1 MDTKTTIVKP
11 EMFEIKKRPSVVGK
25 KNGSYTP
32 KYLTLSCEFRQTT

>member
-25 KNGSYTP
+25 KKWELHP
-32 KYLTLSCEFRQTT
+32 KILDT